1 VSDEDFNHQARLSA
15 FEILQ
20 KHVSSIQRRPPHGIA
35 MICGWDQD
43 FPAVL
48 VFGSLV
54 LECRATC
61 QFWFDAL

>member
-54 LECRATC
+54 LEC
-61 QFWFDAL
+61 